1 MLTHQSLVRAFHEKF
16 SIPVRDKPGVP
27 SDERVRLRLR
37 LIAEEFCEL
46 LTASLDVSQGR
57 HDLAKVTLDFTSL
70 LTTIISNA
78 KVNVDLVEFVDALA
92 DLEYVIH
99 GTSCEF
105 GVDSGPVFAEVHRSN
120 CTKHAQTDAQC
131 KITKGPNYEPPDIA
145 GCLRAQG
152 WDEFDAMAQS
162 VGELPTSMLAG
173 SPKPE
178 REPTILDASG
188 HRVIGPETCDHGVKF
203 DAEAARELSAAQ
215 VRQRWPRLYGAC
227 PLGCGYHGI
236 AYASW
241 EHYGAGDW

>member
-1 MLTHQSLVRAFHEKF
+1 MSHQDLVRAFHEKF

-37 LIAEEFCEL
+37 LIAEEFLEL
-46 LTASLDVSQGR
+46 LDSCDDGQDDRFSEHWLEAQC
-57 HDLAKVTLDFTSL
+57 ALDFL
-70 LTTIISNA
+70 ISR
-78 KVNVDLVEFVDALA
+78 VRSENVALPDFVDALV

-99 GTSCEF
+99 GGALEV
-105 GVDSGPVFAEVHRSN
+105 GVDTGPVMAEVHKANMRKDGGPKREDS
-120 CTKHAQTDAQC
+120 
-131 KITKGPNYEPPDIA
+131 KILKPPGWEPPDIA

-173 SPKPE
+173 SPKLE

-203 DAEAARELSAAQ
+203 DAEAARNLSASE
-215 VRQRWPRLYGAC
+215 VRKRWPRHWGAC
-227 PLGCGYHGI
+227 PLGCGYVGI